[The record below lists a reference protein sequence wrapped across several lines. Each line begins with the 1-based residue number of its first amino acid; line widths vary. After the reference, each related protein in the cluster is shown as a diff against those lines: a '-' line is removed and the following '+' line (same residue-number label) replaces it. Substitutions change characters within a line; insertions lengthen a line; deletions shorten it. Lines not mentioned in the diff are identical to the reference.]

1 MPHNYYW
8 ETIFSYTQ
16 VESNLHPPLEVC
28 KFVHSFPLGKVVM
41 NGSFST
47 ATKSK
52 KDNFCE
58 SLTVSAQDAMFKRRS
73 ESEHDELSR
82 HPAMQTAKEDIH
94 DDEDISTETIVAP
107 PLEEEEDQLYDN
119 DVPRLPVEAAEDEL
133 EDDAEEEEKFYFQKF
148 LATRRGRQASYQ
160 RVIFGKLSATV

>member
-1 MPHNYYW
+1 MS
-8 ETIFSYTQ
+8 E
-16 VESNLHPPLEVC
+16 
-28 KFVHSFPLGKVVM
+28 
-41 NGSFST
+41 
-47 ATKSK
+47 
-52 KDNFCE
+52 
-58 SLTVSAQDAMFKRRS
+58 RRS
-73 ESEHDELSR
+73 ESEPDELSR
-82 HPAMQTAKEDIH
+82 HPAMQTVKSSDH

-107 PLEEEEDQLYDN
+107 PLEEVEEDQLYDN